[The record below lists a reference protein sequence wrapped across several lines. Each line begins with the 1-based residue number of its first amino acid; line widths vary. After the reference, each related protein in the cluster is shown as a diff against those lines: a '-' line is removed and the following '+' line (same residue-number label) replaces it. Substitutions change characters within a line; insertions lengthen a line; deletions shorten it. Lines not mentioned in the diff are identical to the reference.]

1 MIGKLLKAR
10 YEIVGLIQDGPVFA
24 TYSARD
30 KIQGR
35 DVSVRV
41 VKQPFA
47 EETEFVDRLVST
59 IQKYAIIQSANI
71 ERLHSVESDQGI
83 PFILG
88 DLTRG
93 PSLADR
99 IKKLAPFSV
108 PVSVGTAISILH
120 ALDAVHRT
128 GLVHGDLNPHHMA
141 VMADGDVRLQM
152 TGVWEA
158 YSGSPTAG
166 IMVLPGMA
174 PYLAPEVSAGAMPN
188 TCSDVY
194 AVGILLFELI
204 SGRLPYFA
212 ETPLAMALQH
222 STAATPNVRTSNT
235 SIPSVLDEI
244 IKKAM
249 SKDPRSRY
257 ASAGEML
264 ADLRI
269 LQDALRFGRSLTWP
283 LRPEHVQPGPAATG
297 RGPASKPQPVAPR
310 MSAIRG
316 ETEQLEVSRKKQRA
330 ERDVPVWMLVVFTFV
345 LAIFG
350 SICLMW
356 IYMSLSRPRMV
367 TVPNIKGLSVTE
379 ATSLLKDSKLILK
392 VASREP
398 NDTVD
403 QDSVLDV
410 RPERGEKVREGGV
423 VYVVLSSG
431 SRMVAVPE
439 MVSLT
444 VDKAK
449 ALLATLNLTVEPR
462 IERISDPKIA
472 PDLIVRSD
480 PPAREKVA
488 RQSQI
493 KLYVSSGPSE
503 ETTSSRPAENDGYLY
518 TLHLKLKDLP
528 HPTRVRI
535 EIIDDNGRRSVY
547 DQMHDSGDKF
557 DVTTHGAQQT
567 ATFNIYYDGVLVMSK
582 DKQAEGDEA
591 SNDTLEPDSPN
602 GGTPQ

>member
-10 YEIVGLIQDGPVFA
+10 YELVGLIQDGPLFT

-35 DVSVRV
+35 DLSVRA
-41 VKQPFA
+41 VKFPYS
-47 EETEFVDRLVST
+47 EETEFVDRLMATV
-59 IQKYAIIQSANI
+59 QKYSIIQSANI

-93 PSLADR
+93 PNLADR

-108 PVSVGTAISILH
+108 PVSVGTAMSILH

-128 GLVHGDLNPHHMA
+128 GLVHGDLNPHHLA

-174 PYLAPEVSAGAMPN
+174 PYLAPEVSGGAMPN
-188 TCSDVY
+188 SCSDVY
-194 AVGILLFELI
+194 AVGIVLFELI
-204 SGRLPYFA
+204 TGRLPYFA
-212 ETPLAMALQH
+212 EQPIAMAMQH
-222 STAATPNVRTSNT
+222 SSAPTPSVRSLNP
-235 SIPSVLDEI
+235 SVPSVLDEI

-249 SKDPRSRY
+249 SKDPRFRY
-257 ASAGEML
+257 VAAGEML
-264 ADLRI
+264 ADLRM

-283 LRPEHVQPGPAATG
+283 LRPEHVQPGPTATG

-310 MSAIRG
+310 MSAIRR
-316 ETEQLEVSRKKQRA
+316 EQEGDTSTRKKQRA

-345 LAIFG
+345 LAIFA
-350 SICLMW
+350 SVCIMW
-356 IYMSLSRPRMV
+356 VYMSLNRPRLV

-379 ATSLLKDSKLILK
+379 ATSLLKDSKLNLRI
-392 VASREP
+392 ASREP
-398 NDTVD
+398 NDTVE
-403 QDSVLDV
+403 QDSILDV
-410 RPERGEKVREGGV
+410 TPERGQKMREGGTVSV
-423 VYVVLSSG
+423 VISSG
-431 SRMVAVPE
+431 TRMVAVPE
-439 MVSLT
+439 MKGLT

-449 ALLATLNLTVEPR
+449 ALLATLNLTLAPT
-462 IERISDPKIA
+462 IEKVSDSKTPV
-472 PDLIVRSD
+472 DLIVRSD
-480 PPAREKVA
+480 PAARSKVE

-493 KLYVSSGPSE
+493 KIYISSGASE
-503 ETTSSRPAENDGYLY
+503 ETTSSRPAVGDGYLY
-518 TLHLKLKDLP
+518 TLHLKLKDLT
-528 HPTRVRI
+528 HKTHVKI
-535 EIIDDNGRRSVY
+535 EIVDGEGRRSLY
-547 DQMHDSGDKF
+547 DQLHDSGDEF
-557 DVTTHGAQQT
+557 DVTAKSADQT

-582 DKQAEGDEA
+582 EKQAEGDET
-591 SNDTLEPDSPN
+591 SNETIEPDSTT
-602 GGTPQ
+602 GGQQ